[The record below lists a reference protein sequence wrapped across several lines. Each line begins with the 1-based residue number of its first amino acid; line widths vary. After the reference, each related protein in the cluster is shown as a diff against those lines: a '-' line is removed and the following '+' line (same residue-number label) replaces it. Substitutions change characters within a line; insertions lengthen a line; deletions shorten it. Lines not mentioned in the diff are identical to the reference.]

1 MQDKKFKIT
10 VPQII
15 FMILTVAVMVTIFI
29 LSAEN
34 AEESSKTSGSMTKV
48 AVKIIDKDYSK
59 RSLYRQRE
67 IWNTASFIVRKLA
80 HFTIYTAL
88 GFCASMTAGKRK
100 LISLKSLFVIVFG
113 FLYAFSDELHQ
124 TMSEGR
130 SCEFR
135 DMMIDTSG
143 AALGM
148 MLSLIVMCIVC
159 HFINRHKKE
168 SLRT

>member
-1 MQDKKFKIT
+1 MQNKSSKISAL
-10 VPQII
+10 QLI
-15 FMILTVAVMVTIFI
+15 FLVLTIAVMVAIFV

-59 RSLYRQRE
+59 RSLYRQHE

-100 LISLKSLFVIVFG
+100 LISLKSLCVVVFG
-113 FLYAFSDELHQ
+113 FLYALSDELHQ

-135 DMMIDTSG
+135 DMMIDTGG
-143 AALGM
+143 AVLGM
-148 MLSLIVMCIVC
+148 IFSLIIMYIVMHI
-159 HFINRHKKE
+159 INKRKE
-168 SLRT
+168 KA